1 MTDRAGRRDP
11 VWRAAASFGLR
22 RLYLPEGWLQSGTG
36 GEPEEDGMA
45 TGAAE
50 RADGIRRDLA
60 RLREE
65 IGDCT
70 RCRLGET
77 RNRLVFGDGNPAAG
91 IVLVGEGPGANED
104 RTGQPFVGRAGQL
117 LDRIL
122 AAIDLGRDSV
132 YITNIVKCRPPK
144 NRAPRGDE
152 VTACLWMLE
161 EQIRIMRPGVIVA
174 LGASAARTLTG
185 RREGIGVLRGSM
197 HSYMDVPLMA
207 TYHPA
212 ALLRSP
218 ALKKPVWDDI
228 RDLRDFL
235 DRSGLPRREG

>member
-1 MTDRAGRRDP
+1 MTEESGRRDP
-11 VWRAAASFGLR
+11 VWRAAASFGLDR
-22 RLYLPEGWLQSGTG
+22 IYLPQGWLENRVSGRPDG
-36 GEPEEDGMA
+36 NGAPEERVES
-45 TGAAE
+45 AE
-50 RADGIRRDLA
+50 TVRKRLA

-65 IGDCT
+65 IGDCR

-77 RNRLVFGDGNPAAG
+77 RNRLVFGDGNPASG

-104 RTGQPFVGRAGQL
+104 RTGKPFVGKAGKL

-122 AAIDLGRDSV
+122 ASIDLDRSTV
-132 YITNIVKCRPPK
+132 FITNIVKCRPPR

-161 EQIRIMRPGVIVA
+161 EQIRIMRPGVMLA

-197 HSYMDVPLMA
+197 HTYMDVPLMA

-218 ALKKPVWDDI
+218 ALKRPVWDDV
-228 RDLRDFL
+228 RELRCFL
-235 DRSGLPRREG
+235 DEHGLPREDG